1 MLVDHTIRKGWDA
14 ENGGFFE
21 KGKYITPDSL
31 VIIDDHK
38 SWWSQVEALN
48 SLLLMHYLHPES
60 EMDYY
65 TYFRSQWLYIDT
77 YLIDHTHGGWYSNGL
92 DTNPRSKNGPKAH
105 NWKTAYHNG
114 RGMVNSINRLRS
126 LHVGGIQAGH

>member
-1 MLVDHTIRKGWDA
+1 
-14 ENGGFFE
+14 
-21 KGKYITPDSL
+21 

-60 EMDYY
+60 DINYY

-77 YLIDHTHGGWYSNGL
+77 YLIDHETWRVVQQWPGYQSG
-92 DTNPRSKNGPKAH
+92 K
-105 NWKTAYHNG
+105 
-114 RGMVNSINRLRS
+114 
-126 LHVGGIQAGH
+126 